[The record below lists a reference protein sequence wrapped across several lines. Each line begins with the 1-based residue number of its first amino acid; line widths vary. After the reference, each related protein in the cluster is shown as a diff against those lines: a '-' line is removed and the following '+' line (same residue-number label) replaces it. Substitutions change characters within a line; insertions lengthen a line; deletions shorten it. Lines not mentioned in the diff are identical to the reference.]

1 MKDEEPEQLIYKTI
15 SKEEHKQTAKLK
27 IYKKKKTNGFYNA
40 LKDMHMFGFSKCESL
55 VGKGNKDDV
64 TGELFRQ
71 IHVGNR

>member
-1 MKDEEPEQLIYKTI
+1 M
-15 SKEEHKQTAKLK
+15 
-27 IYKKKKTNGFYNA
+27 GFIML